1 MTKIPE
7 RRLLLAGWM
16 REFGITFIFYLAAYG
31 SAMWAALT
39 LPSGATRTVLTL
51 LPIAPGLALIRSAV
65 RSYRRSDEFI
75 RLRILQATAVC
86 AVVTAI
92 WTLAY
97 SYLELIGR
105 PRLNIGVIHGIAW
118 PLFVVQMVRL
128 MRSV

>member
-1 MTKIPE
+1 VTQIPE

-16 REFGITFIFYLAAYG
+16 REFGITLIFYFAAYAG
-31 SAMWAALT
+31 AMWAALT
-39 LPSGATRTVLTL
+39 LPFGATRTVLSL
-51 LPIAPGLALIRSAV
+51 LPIAPGLVLIWSAV

-97 SYLELIGR
+97 SYLELIGL